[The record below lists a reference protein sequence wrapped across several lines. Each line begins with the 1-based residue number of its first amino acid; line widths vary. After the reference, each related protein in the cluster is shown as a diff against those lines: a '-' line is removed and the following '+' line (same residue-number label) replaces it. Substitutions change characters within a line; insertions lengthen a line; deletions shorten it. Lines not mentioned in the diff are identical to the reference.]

1 MTFLH
6 KVNKMVKDK
15 RKGGALEKVI
25 SIKTMKR
32 VPQIT
37 IKEAVTKTLMRLE
50 KNILPC
56 RDLTFLVNYQ
66 GSIELK
72 LLFFCG
78 ISFHVTSLLRTFHS
92 FPGDLGQFKNPAAGL
107 YSAFQDLAP
116 AYFRFITCFSPFQPF
131 GFLLVFKRL
140 FFKSVCFSPC
150 LRHLHLLSG
159 KCISLTKPVLL
170 IL

>member
-1 MTFLH
+1 
-6 KVNKMVKDK
+6 
-15 RKGGALEKVI
+15 
-25 SIKTMKR
+25 
-32 VPQIT
+32 
-37 IKEAVTKTLMRLE
+37 MRLE

-56 RDLTFLVNYQ
+56 GDLTFLVNYQ
-66 GSIELK
+66 GSIEIK

-78 ISFHVTSLLRTFHS
+78 TSFHVTSLLRTFHS

-116 AYFRFITCFSPFQPF
+116 AYFRFITCFSTFHPF

-140 FFKSVCFSPC
+140 FFKSIYFSPC